1 MSIVDCL
8 QDAQDVEGARAADEE
23 VTTQLVDN
31 KLTPHMETSSGTVA
45 CLGSVKGAD
54 MWIANLGDCRN
65 VLSKDGTALAI
76 SGDYAPEENAAEA
89 EQFADLRSSCFR
101 DCMSKFRVATLTLRS
116 TWPYREPS
124 GTCVSA
130 EAHVAE
136 GCRYSHSSKFEG
148 ISSEPE
154 AFSAKIDGAVDFVII
169 GTDGI
174 WDALKEQLGLTHARK
189 ALRTAAKPEDAA
201 AAILQSAGKVS
212 KSDNSAVI
220 VVMFKFPELLPKRPG
235 VPRVS
240 LTQLQETEL
249 QTHVRLV
256 PTQVSPATASRKLL
270 APQAASGAAQV
281 ALFKFPEPLPKRPG
295 VPRVSLTQLQETPA

>member
-1 MSIVDCL
+1 MAAESAVHLLHLEEVIMATTQTQLFAIDDGHAGNEAVTVAKEILPHLWEDFLGHRDSFIPCMSIVDCL

-65 VLSKDGTALAI
+65 VLSNDGTALAI

-212 KSDNSAVI
+212 TWLCSS
-220 VVMFKFPELLPKRPG
+220 FLSCSRSGLGCQEFP
-235 VPRVS
+235 
-240 LTQLQETEL
+240 
-249 QTHVRLV
+249 
-256 PTQVSPATASRKLL
+256 
-270 APQAASGAAQV
+270 
-281 ALFKFPEPLPKRPG
+281 
-295 VPRVSLTQLQETPA
+295 

>member
-1 MSIVDCL
+1 MSIVD
-8 QDAQDVEGARAADEE
+8 ARAVDEE
-23 VTTQLVDN
+23 VTNQLVDN

-45 CLGSVKGAD
+45 CLGLIKGAD
-54 MWIANLGDCRN
+54 VWTANLGDCRA

-76 SGDYAPEENAAEA
+76 SPEENAVEA
-89 EQFADLRSSCFR
+89 EQFADLRTSCFR

-136 GCRYSHSSKFEG
+136 GCRYGHSSKFEG

-154 AFSAKIDGAVDFVII
+154 AFSAKIDDTVDFVLL
-169 GTDGI
+169 GT
-174 WDALKEQLGLTHARK
+174 
-189 ALRTAAKPEDAA
+189 AKPEDAA
-201 AAILQSAGKVS
+201 AAILQNAGKVS

-220 VVMFKFPELLPKRPG
+220 VVVFKFPELLPKRPG

-240 LTQLQETEL
+240 LTQLQET
-249 QTHVRLV
+249 
-256 PTQVSPATASRKLL
+256 PA
-270 APQAASGAAQV
+270 
-281 ALFKFPEPLPKRPG
+281 
-295 VPRVSLTQLQETPA
+295 